1 MNKPQSYDIKITG
14 GTIVDGTGTPGYRG
28 DVGIKD
34 GVVTALGEV
43 AGDAAQTIDATGKAV
58 TPGFVDIHTHYDAQL
73 IWDRMLTISPW
84 HGVTTAVVG
93 NCGFGIAPT
102 RNSQQNLIIGTLEKV
117 EGMSAAAL
125 TAGLGEKWPFETF
138 PEYLDTIEKLG
149 TAINIGVLVGHTPT
163 RLYVMGEEATEREA
177 TSDEIEQMRKIVDE
191 ALDAGALGFS
201 TSKSPTHVGFKG
213 KPVPSRAASYEEIDA
228 LASTLQ
234 NRGAVMQATAGK
246 ELWFDEYAELT
257 KKYGM
262 TISWTAMLAGMITPD
277 SHLMQMQRSAELA
290 EQGLPI
296 YPQVTPRTLFFEFQ
310 FKEPFPFESLSVFK
324 PVSSADFEG
333 KKRLYADAEF
343 RAAVKDKM
351 DNMRPSFRTS
361 WENSAIS
368 FCPSNPDYEERL
380 VVDLAAEL
388 GVHTI
393 DLGFDLALAN
403 DLDTRFRMPFANA
416 DENEVEKLLTDK
428 NTVLGL
434 SDAGAHASQLCDA
447 CLPTYLLARWVRE
460 KQVLSFEEAIRMLT
474 SRPAQVFGIK
484 DRGLLEIGKPADV
497 LVIDPDTV
505 NCGRLE
511 RVHDQPAGQDRLIS
525 KASGMESVIVNG
537 ILLRQNNQDQ
547 LDPTGPLPGA
557 LLRNGQAA

>member
-43 AGDAAQTIDATGKAV
+43 AGDASQTINASGKAV

-125 TAGLGEKWPFETF
+125 TTGLGEKWPFETF

-191 ALDAGALGFS
+191 ALDAGALGFA

-257 KKYGM
+257 KKYG
-262 TISWTAMLAGMITPD
+262 IV
-277 SHLMQMQRSAELA
+277 SAER
-290 EQGLPI
+290 G
-296 YPQVTPRTLFFEFQ
+296 
-310 FKEPFPFESLSVFK
+310 
-324 PVSSADFEG
+324 G
-333 KKRLYADAEF
+333 
-343 RAAVKDKM
+343 RAA
-351 DNMRPSFRTS
+351 
-361 WENSAIS
+361 
-368 FCPSNPDYEERL
+368 L
-380 VVDLAAEL
+380 
-388 GVHTI
+388 
-393 DLGFDLALAN
+393 
-403 DLDTRFRMPFANA
+403 
-416 DENEVEKLLTDK
+416 
-428 NTVLGL
+428 
-434 SDAGAHASQLCDA
+434 
-447 CLPTYLLARWVRE
+447 
-460 KQVLSFEEAIRMLT
+460 
-474 SRPAQVFGIK
+474 
-484 DRGLLEIGKPADV
+484 
-497 LVIDPDTV
+497 
-505 NCGRLE
+505 
-511 RVHDQPAGQDRLIS
+511 
-525 KASGMESVIVNG
+525 
-537 ILLRQNNQDQ
+537 
-547 LDPTGPLPGA
+547 
-557 LLRNGQAA
+557 

>member
-43 AGDAAQTIDATGKAV
+43 AGDASQTINASGKAV

-125 TAGLGEKWPFETF
+125 TTGLGEKWPFETF

-191 ALDAGALGFS
+191 ALDAGALGFA

-343 RAAVKDKM
+343 RTAVKDKM

-380 VVDLAAEL
+380 IVDLAAEL

-403 DLDTRFRMPFANA
+403 DLDARFRMPFANA

>member
-43 AGDAAQTIDATGKAV
+43 AGDASQTINASGKAV

-125 TAGLGEKWPFETF
+125 TTGLGEKWPFETF

-191 ALDAGALGFS
+191 ALDAGALGFA

-277 SHLMQMQRSAELA
+277 SHLIQMQRSAELA

-333 KKRLYADAEF
+333 KK
-343 RAAVKDKM
+343 
-351 DNMRPSFRTS
+351 T
-361 WENSAIS
+361 
-368 FCPSNPDYEERL
+368 
-380 VVDLAAEL
+380 
-388 GVHTI
+388 T
-393 DLGFDLALAN
+393 
-403 DLDTRFRMPFANA
+403 
-416 DENEVEKLLTDK
+416 
-428 NTVLGL
+428 
-434 SDAGAHASQLCDA
+434 LCR
-447 CLPTYLLARWVRE
+447 C
-460 KQVLSFEEAIRMLT
+460 
-474 SRPAQVFGIK
+474 
-484 DRGLLEIGKPADV
+484 
-497 LVIDPDTV
+497 
-505 NCGRLE
+505 
-511 RVHDQPAGQDRLIS
+511 
-525 KASGMESVIVNG
+525 
-537 ILLRQNNQDQ
+537 
-547 LDPTGPLPGA
+547 
-557 LLRNGQAA
+557 

>member
-43 AGDAAQTIDATGKAV
+43 AGDASQTIDATGKAV

-310 FKEPFPFESLSVFK
+310 FKEPFPFESLSLFK

-388 GVHTI
+388 GVHII

-403 DLDTRFRMPFANA
+403 DLDARFRMPFANA

>member
-1 MNKPQSYDIKITG
+1 
-14 GTIVDGTGTPGYRG
+14 
-28 DVGIKD
+28 
-34 GVVTALGEV
+34 
-43 AGDAAQTIDATGKAV
+43 
-58 TPGFVDIHTHYDAQL
+58 
-73 IWDRMLTISPW
+73 
-84 HGVTTAVVG
+84 
-93 NCGFGIAPT
+93 
-102 RNSQQNLIIGTLEKV
+102 
-117 EGMSAAAL
+117 
-125 TAGLGEKWPFETF
+125 
-138 PEYLDTIEKLG
+138 
-149 TAINIGVLVGHTPT
+149 
-163 RLYVMGEEATEREA
+163 
-177 TSDEIEQMRKIVDE
+177 
-191 ALDAGALGFS
+191 
-201 TSKSPTHVGFKG
+201 
-213 KPVPSRAASYEEIDA
+213 
-228 LASTLQ
+228 
-234 NRGAVMQATAGK
+234 
-246 ELWFDEYAELT
+246 
-257 KKYGM
+257 
-262 TISWTAMLAGMITPD
+262 MI
-277 SHLMQMQRSAELA
+277 
-290 EQGLPI
+290 
-296 YPQVTPRTLFFEFQ
+296 
-310 FKEPFPFESLSVFK
+310 
-324 PVSSADFEG
+324 
-333 KKRLYADAEF
+333 
-343 RAAVKDKM
+343 
-351 DNMRPSFRTS
+351 
-361 WENSAIS
+361 
-368 FCPSNPDYEERL
+368 
-380 VVDLAAEL
+380 VDLAAEL

-403 DLDTRFRMPFANA
+403 DLDARFRMPFANA

>member
-43 AGDAAQTIDATGKAV
+43 AGDASQTINASGKAV

-125 TAGLGEKWPFETF
+125 TTGLGEKWPFETF

-191 ALDAGALGFS
+191 ALDAGALGFA

-380 VVDLAAEL
+380 IVDLAAEL

-403 DLDTRFRMPFANA
+403 DLDARFRMPFANA

>member
-43 AGDAAQTIDATGKAV
+43 AGDATQTIDATGKAV

-84 HGVTTAVVG
+84 HGVTTAVIG

-125 TAGLGEKWPFETF
+125 TTGLGEKWPFETF

-191 ALDAGALGFS
+191 ALDAGALGFA

-380 VVDLAAEL
+380 VVDLATEL